1 MEDDNCKN
9 CRFYISENDMT
20 GTCFRFPPAASGDKM
35 GRFPRV
41 MGKRWCAEH
50 QKKEENNAR

>member
-1 MEDDNCKN
+1 MESDKCKN

-41 MGKRWCAEH
+41 MAKRHCGEY
-50 QKKEENNAR
+50 QPKEGEL